1 MLGPSFSLDALC
13 TECRDAVTSCKI
25 VLYKEILRI
34 LRTHGTMNFKHLHY
48 FWRVAKAGGV
58 ARASS
63 CTCAQTISG
72 PLGLLEDDLGAPLFA
87 KSGRSLELTDAGRLA
102 FGYAQDIRT
111 GRSVLAGSAARIGQR
126 PATDETPLK
135 MRAAR
140 ACLPGPRRPF
150 LLLRPFPRSVIAQR
164 VNSSLHDRRP
174 AGLKGGAAWRML
186 QADRADPAGRIRHRD
201 DAAQVEV
208 TRQLGTQCLSRA
220 YRSWSRVVARV
231 SCAAGRLLDPRRM
244 PSTGGVTSVV
254 SMTIS
259 TIAENRSPLRTPI
272 NLR

>member
-13 TECRDAVTSCKI
+13 TECRDAVTSRKI

-111 GRSVLAGSAARIGQR
+111 GRSLLAGSAARIGQR
-126 PATDETPLK
+126 PATGMK
-135 MRAAR
+135 HRSRCAR
-140 ACLPGPRRPF
+140 RGPVCLARVARSYCCAPSPGPS
-150 LLLRPFPRSVIAQR
+150 LLKESTQVCTI
-164 VNSSLHDRRP
+164 VDRR
-174 AGLKGGAAWRML
+174 
-186 QADRADPAGRIRHRD
+186 D
-201 DAAQVEV
+201 
-208 TRQLGTQCLSRA
+208 
-220 YRSWSRVVARV
+220 
-231 SCAAGRLLDPRRM
+231 
-244 PSTGGVTSVV
+244 
-254 SMTIS
+254 
-259 TIAENRSPLRTPI
+259 
-272 NLR
+272 